1 MSGKE
6 EFLMWLTGLR
16 GVDWMPDMWRDLDR
30 VQQEMDRLFT
40 GRSINYLQSFP
51 AINMWMSENDVVL
64 SSEIPGVD
72 PDNIEISIE
81 GDVLDLSGSRVAEDL
96 KEGGKYHRQERPH
109 GTFRRKIRLPFRAQ
123 EDKIEAKYEK
133 GILTIKIPQAEA
145 DKPRK
150 ISVKGE

>member
-1 MSGKE
+1 
-6 EFLMWLTGLR
+6 MWLTGLR

-30 VQQEMDRLFT
+30 MQQEMDRLFT

-51 AINMWMSENDVVL
+51 AVNMWMGEDDVIL
-64 SSEIPGVD
+64 SSEIPGID
-72 PDNIEISIE
+72 SADIDISIE
-81 GDVLDLSGSRVAEDL
+81 GEILTLTGSRVAEDL

-109 GTFRRKIRLPFRAQ
+109 GAFRRKIRLPFRAQ
-123 EDKIEAKYEK
+123 ENKIEAMYEN
-133 GILTIKIPQAEA
+133 GILTVKIPRAEA